1 MYENQRK
8 TEMAMRVI
16 EKRKR
21 SKQRED
27 NVLEEE
33 VRGRGEG
40 EDGREEDKRSSRG
53 GSAGVAQAGPF
64 GRGELSA
71 NLQKG
76 AGRALSRVIQLY

>member
-40 EDGREEDKRSSRG
+40 EDGRE
-53 GSAGVAQAGPF
+53 
-64 GRGELSA
+64 
-71 NLQKG
+71 
-76 AGRALSRVIQLY
+76 